1 MIKFKE
7 LTEASGQGGF
17 DYEKVINDKLKKHGK
32 ADKNQTTAGAS
43 ADAPDAKFQHG
54 GVEHNIEI
62 KADHKA
68 MFGQIELKH
77 DGEKWDVSE
86 RSKIKYPH
94 TYKAIH
100 KSGFID
106 KVNHHW
112 GKPSGD
118 YDKDLKMGNIY
129 HDHHDA
135 EPIKA
140 HYGKDRNT
148 NYIQIG
154 GGHGFYHTGKDSASL
169 GSPELDGQTQM
180 RARMKYRGTDAK
192 TGKKKYGALVVMA
205 LKNAPKSH
213 HNLDADVHKEWIDA
227 ALYGPKVF
235 SIAEGVE
242 IQVEARMT
250 AAMKLQRAFQR
261 QQEKSAASR
270 ARAAELLNPKKKET
284 DVDNKKEVN
293 EAFANRTDK
302 PLSKRTTSR
311 ITAHVKAAL
320 GKTETS
326 KHRIRVTL
334 SEPDHPMVSKRKETI
349 QKHIRVSGVDTKDEA
364 ESRAISHYRK
374 KGYKVH
380 SAEHV
385 GMVKEEVGKAV
396 PTADAP
402 KMVRDRKTGELYDPN
417 KKFKELMD
425 KPETKGVMKR
435 LAKEEV
441 DLDEMTQGKE
451 YTQAQLQKKIQ
462 SGNWEATHDIKPG
475 KHVEMRHHTGKKVM
489 VQVKEEVEHIDED
502 APLKH
507 HTAIVSYRKNGDPH
521 RRYEARFKTTHNG
534 GKEETEKRV
543 KTAFAAKGRSVYN
556 IVHEEVEYID
566 EGAYEKSEENKR
578 SADAAKK
585 QGDMFAHHLH
595 MADHHENLSQWH
607 SSKGRHNEADKHAE
621 KAEEHQDLA
630 MKHKVK
636 KEEVEQIDELS
647 KKTLSSYAKSA
658 TSSMRGVATS
668 AQVTGSLDRDDPHYK
683 KYSDRTHK
691 RIAGVEKAVDR
702 LAKEEVAA
710 NNVGDG
716 KIAGTQGDAGKKSV
730 MTKPVLKRKVIDFK
744 EFVENLEEGKPGLW
758 ANIHAKRKRI
768 ANGSGER
775 MRKPGSKGAP
785 TAQDFKDSQSK
796 NEDVEAQFDMIEE
809 MIEELALL
817 NNVDSEKIWEDLES
831 IDDEELLEAAID
843 AKGHK
848 SSTGG
853 LTQKG
858 VDAYNRKT
866 GGNLQTAVTT
876 PPSKLKP
883 GSKAANR
890 RKSFCARMGGMK
902 KRLTSSKTANDPD
915 SRINKALR
923 KWNC

>member
-1 MIKFKE
+1 M
-7 LTEASGQGGF
+7 QGGR
-17 DYEKVINDKLKKHGK
+17 VMN
-32 ADKNQTTAGAS
+32 
-43 ADAPDAKFQHG
+43 
-54 GVEHNIEI
+54 
-62 KADHKA
+62 
-68 MFGQIELKH
+68 
-77 DGEKWDVSE
+77 
-86 RSKIKYPH
+86 
-94 TYKAIH
+94 
-100 KSGFID
+100 KSGSS
-106 KVNHHW
+106 V
-112 GKPSGD
+112 
-118 YDKDLKMGNIY
+118 
-129 HDHHDA
+129 
-135 EPIKA
+135 
-140 HYGKDRNT
+140 
-148 NYIQIG
+148 
-154 GGHGFYHTGKDSASL
+154 
-169 GSPELDGQTQM
+169 
-180 RARMKYRGTDAK
+180 YR
-192 TGKKKYGALVVMA
+192 
-205 LKNAPKSH
+205 
-213 HNLDADVHKEWIDA
+213 
-227 ALYGPKVF
+227 
-235 SIAEGVE
+235 
-242 IQVEARMT
+242 
-250 AAMKLQRAFQR
+250 
-261 QQEKSAASR
+261 
-270 ARAAELLNPKKKET
+270 
-284 DVDNKKEVN
+284 
-293 EAFANRTDK
+293 
-302 PLSKRTTSR
+302 
-311 ITAHVKAAL
+311 
-320 GKTETS
+320 
-326 KHRIRVTL
+326 
-334 SEPDHPMVSKRKETI
+334 
-349 QKHIRVSGVDTKDEA
+349 
-364 ESRAISHYRK
+364 
-374 KGYKVH
+374 
-380 SAEHV
+380 
-385 GMVKEEVGKAV
+385 EEV
-396 PTADAP
+396 
-402 KMVRDRKTGELYDPN
+402 E
-417 KKFKELMD
+417 
-425 KPETKGVMKR
+425 
-435 LAKEEV
+435 
-441 DLDEMTQGKE
+441 LDEMTQGKE

-489 VQVKEEVEHIDED
+489 VQVKEDLEQ
-502 APLKH
+502 
-507 HTAIVSYRKNGDPH
+507 
-521 RRYEARFKTTHNG
+521 
-534 GKEETEKRV
+534 
-543 KTAFAAKGRSVYN
+543 
-556 IVHEEVEYID
+556 ID

-607 SSKGRHNEADKHAE
+607 SSKGRHGEADKHAE

-636 KEEVEQIDELS
+636 
-647 KKTLSSYAKSA
+647 
-658 TSSMRGVATS
+658 
-668 AQVTGSLDRDDPHYK
+668 
-683 KYSDRTHK
+683 
-691 RIAGVEKAVDR
+691 
-702 LAKEEVAA
+702 KEEVAA

-730 MTKPVLKRKVIDFK
+730 MTKPVLKRKVVDFK

-768 ANGSGER
+768 ASGSGER

-902 KRLTSSKTANDPD
+902 KRLTSAKTANDPD